1 MHPLGL
7 CNSNGDDVLYE
18 FGWVGVIKLE
28 PRHSDPH
35 PCQSILNKAKRAMER
50 GATAVIFDVTDNA
63 AAAEQLNEEGVEP
76 LPRPVV
82 CVRGG
87 EAVKVMRVVQT
98 ERRARARIVPRTPP
112 AGGTDYVDVAIFVSL
127 FLVVALV
134 CLLLLVKV
142 KLAQRRSRTTQAR
155 LTEAAIRKMETLKY
169 RPRPR
174 RGRGVRGRDP
184 GGGGG
189 GGGVAT
195 PGRAD
200 TPSTAGSTS
209 DCAICLDRY
218 VEGEELRVVPC
229 LHRFHRRCVDPWL
242 SHHHTCPQCR
252 LNILEHGA
260 FADAP
265 PAAPPSSPPWP
276 PTPRDPS
283 DLGGPRGGP
292 PLGAPR
298 SGGNRRQQ
306 RRRRRRRR
314 HDVGYR

>member
-1 MHPLGL
+1 
-7 CNSNGDDVLYE
+7 
-18 FGWVGVIKLE
+18 
-28 PRHSDPH
+28 
-35 PCQSILNKAKRAMER
+35 MER

-87 EAVKVMRVVQT
+87 EAAKVMRVVQT
-98 ERRARARIVPRTPP
+98 ERRARARIVPRTAPG
-112 AGGTDYVDVAIFVSL
+112 AGGSDYVDVAIFVSL
-127 FLVVALV
+127 FLLVAVV
-134 CLLLLVKV
+134 CLLLLAKV

-184 GGGGG
+184 VGFGGG

-218 VEGEELRVVPC
+218 VEGE
-229 LHRFHRRCVDPWL
+229 
-242 SHHHTCPQCR
+242 
-252 LNILEHGA
+252 
-260 FADAP
+260 
-265 PAAPPSSPPWP
+265 
-276 PTPRDPS
+276 
-283 DLGGPRGGP
+283 
-292 PLGAPR
+292 
-298 SGGNRRQQ
+298 
-306 RRRRRRRR
+306 
-314 HDVGYR
+314 